1 MDVIVIIAKVITGF
15 AIIAYTGVNLYVYFG
30 SGLATKKLKQQ
41 ITDNGGSPLEIHIT
55 RSKWDTVSD
64 LLKVAII
71 ILLGY
76 LILN

>member
-1 MDVIVIIAKVITGF
+1 MDAIVIIAKVIVGF
-15 AIIAYTGVNLYVYFG
+15 AIVAYTGVNLYVYFG
-30 SGLATKKLKQQ
+30 SGLATNKLKQQ
-41 ITDNGGSPLEIHIT
+41 ITDECGSPLEIVIT

-64 LLKVAII
+64 LLKVVII